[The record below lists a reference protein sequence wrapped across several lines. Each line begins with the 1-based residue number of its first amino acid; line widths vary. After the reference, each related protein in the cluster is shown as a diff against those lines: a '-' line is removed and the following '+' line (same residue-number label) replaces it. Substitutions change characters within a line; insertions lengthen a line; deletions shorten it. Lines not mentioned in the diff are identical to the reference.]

1 MAAAGRTTT
10 LEIQQAAAAYCR
22 LGPVCSVCVLQC
34 TQLLH
39 TAAATCCSAAGGLL
53 HRTCSC
59 SLARTAPQFRRLET
73 KQSLLD
79 VKVN

>member
-1 MAAAGRTTT
+1 MG
-10 LEIQQAAAAYCR
+10 
-22 LGPVCSVCVLQC
+22 
-34 TQLLH
+34 
-39 TAAATCCSAAGGLL
+39 
-53 HRTCSC
+53 